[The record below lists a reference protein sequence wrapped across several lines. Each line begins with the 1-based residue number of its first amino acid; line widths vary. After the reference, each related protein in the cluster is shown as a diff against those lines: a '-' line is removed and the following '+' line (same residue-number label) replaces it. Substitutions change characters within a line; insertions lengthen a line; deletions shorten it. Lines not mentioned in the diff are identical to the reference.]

1 MPKSSKGQSP
11 WNLHVKKTMAEN
23 KGTPLG
29 EVLKMAS
36 RTYKRSN
43 PSVGSARTK
52 RRPARTMRRKKTK
65 KRKSS
70 KSKKRKSKNWF

>member
-11 WNLHVKKTMAEN
+11 WNLHVKKTMDEN
-23 KGTPLG
+23 KGKPLG
-29 EVLKMAS
+29 EGLKMAS

-43 PSVGSARTK
+43 PSVGSAITK
-52 RRPARTMRRKKTK
+52 RPRTMRRKKTK
-65 KRKSS
+65 KRKKS